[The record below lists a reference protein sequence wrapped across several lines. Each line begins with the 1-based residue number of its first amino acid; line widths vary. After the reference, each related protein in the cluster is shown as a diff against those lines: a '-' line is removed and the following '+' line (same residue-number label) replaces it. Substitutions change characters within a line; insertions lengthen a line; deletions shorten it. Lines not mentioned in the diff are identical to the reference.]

1 MARGDGRPPGRDF
14 KGAVEH
20 MVVVISFVTDVGVLA
35 DGPEAERLAQQVI
48 DEELERARTAILER
62 LTAQGIDVS
71 MR

>member
-1 MARGDGRPPGRDF
+1 
-14 KGAVEH
+14 